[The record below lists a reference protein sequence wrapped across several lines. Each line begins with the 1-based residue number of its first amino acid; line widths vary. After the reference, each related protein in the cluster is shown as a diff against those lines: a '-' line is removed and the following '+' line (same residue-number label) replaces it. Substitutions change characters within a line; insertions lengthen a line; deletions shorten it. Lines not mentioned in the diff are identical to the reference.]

1 MTESSH
7 ILRCFRKLETAIREA
22 VVESKLAYEF
32 NANSYSFSAMDACIA
47 AERALEN
54 LREALTEKAQ
64 LPPQPLHWPGLTAL

>member
-1 MTESSH
+1 MTEH
-7 ILRCFRKLETAIREA
+7 PRTLRAVRGLSAALREA
-22 VVESKLAYEF
+22 TEESKLAYEF